1 MARNDGKA
9 VSGVGADDPHGA
21 TAPSPD
27 DPRKPDDPT
36 DVAAPA
42 WGYVLKR
49 TLAEF
54 TKDKCTHLAAA
65 LTYYALLS
73 LFPALLALVS
83 TLGLFGQGPQT
94 VDALL
99 GIVESAGGAGVADTL
114 REPLTGLAESP
125 GAGLAFV
132 TGLLGALWSAS
143 GYVTAFAHSMNVIYE
158 VEEGRPIWKL
168 RPVMLAITVVLL
180 LIAMIMVLLL
190 IISGPIAEAIGEA
203 LGLGEVA
210 VTVWSIAKWP
220 VLVVFAVLLIAV
232 LYHATPNVK
241 QPKMRWISP
250 GGIVGLVMLA
260 IASLGFFF
268 YVANFSNYDATYGSI
283 GGIIVLLLW
292 LWIVNLA
299 LLFGAEFDA
308 ELERGRQ
315 LQGGIEAE
323 DDLQLPPRDTR
334 QTEKQE
340 KKEQRLIDEGRELRQ
355 TRGKGD
361 GN

>member
-1 MARNDGKA
+1 MAKRRDTTTT
-9 VSGVGADDPHGA
+9 DDTDA
-21 TAPSPD
+21 RRRDEPSPD
-27 DPRKPDDPT
+27 DSRKPDDPT

-42 WGYVLKR
+42 WGYVAKR

-54 TKDKCTHLAAA
+54 SKDRCTHLAAA

-73 LFPALLALVS
+73 LFPAILALVS
-83 TLGLFGQGPQT
+83 TLGLFGQSQQT

-99 GIVESAGGAGVADTL
+99 GIVESAGGGGVADTL
-114 REPLTGLAESP
+114 REPLSQLAESP

-132 TGLLGALWSAS
+132 LGLAGAIWSAS
-143 GYVTAFAHSMNVIYE
+143 GYVTAFAHAMNVVYE

-168 RPVMLAITVVLL
+168 RPIMLAITVLLL
-180 LIAMIMVLLL
+180 LIAMIMALLL
-190 IISGPIAEAIGEA
+190 VISGPVAEAIGDA

-220 VLVVFAVLLIAV
+220 VLVAFAVLLIAV
-232 LYHATPNVK
+232 LYHATPNVQ

-250 GGIVGLVMLA
+250 GGIVALVVLA

-268 YVANFSNYDATYGSI
+268 YVANFSSYDQTYGSI
-283 GGIIVLLLW
+283 GGVIVLLLW

-299 LLFGAEFDA
+299 LLIGAEFDA

-323 DDLQLPPRDTR
+323 EDIQLPPRDTR
-334 QTEKQE
+334 QIEKQE
-340 KKEQRLIDEGRELRQ
+340 QKEQKLVDQARRLRHTKGQRQEDE
-355 TRGKGD
+355 
-361 GN
+361 